1 MAILLAITDRDVRPL
16 QAMISARLDESVPVW
31 IYPDIPD
38 AAAVTMAVL
47 WKHPAGL
54 LATLPNLQL
63 ASSLGAGVEHILS
76 DATLPAEMRITRIVD
91 EALTVSMRNYVV
103 MAVLD
108 LHKRG
113 EFLRANQ
120 RAHRWAKPE
129 PVERSLRIGV
139 LGLGELGGPIA
150 RFLAGMG
157 FEVLGYSRRPRR
169 VEGVTCYS
177 AADLPLPTFVRR
189 INTLICLL
197 PRTAAT
203 EGVLNYELFAQ
214 LPPGSFL
221 VNVARGAH
229 LVEADLLRA
238 LDEGR
243 IERAWLDVFHTEP
256 LPPAHP
262 FWDRPEI
269 SLTPHVASI
278 TNQENAAAIIA
289 ENYRRMQQGEDL
301 RYEVD
306 REEGY

>member
-16 QAMISARLDESVPVW
+16 RAMISARLNGAAPVW
-31 IYPDIPD
+31 IYPDLPD
-38 AAAVTMAVL
+38 ASAVTMAVL

-54 LATLPNLQL
+54 LAALPNLQL
-63 ASSLGAGVEHILS
+63 VSSLGAGVEHILG
-76 DATLPAEMRITRIVD
+76 DAGLPAPVRITRIVD

-113 EFLRANQ
+113 DFLRANQ
-120 RAHRWAKPE
+120 QARHWVKPE
-129 PVERSLRIGV
+129 PVEWPLRIGV

-169 VEGVTCYS
+169 VEGVTCFS
-177 AADLPLPTFVRR
+177 AADESLFHFVRR

-203 EGVLNYELFAQ
+203 EGMLNYELFAQ
-214 LPPGSFL
+214 LPRGSFL
-221 VNVARGAH
+221 INVARGAH

-243 IERAWLDVFHTEP
+243 VERAWLDVFQTEP
-256 LPPAHP
+256 LPPTHP

-269 SLTPHVASI
+269 TITPHVASI

-289 ENYRRMQQGEDL
+289 ENYRRMQEGKEL

>member
-1 MAILLAITDRDVRPL
+1 
-16 QAMISARLDESVPVW
+16 MISARLNGTAPVW
-31 IYPDIPD
+31 IYPDLPD

-54 LATLPNLQL
+54 LATLPKLQL
-63 ASSLGAGVEHILS
+63 VSSLGAGVEHILS
-76 DATLPAEMRITRIVD
+76 DADLPTPVRITRIVD
-91 EALTVSMRNYVV
+91 EALTASMRNYVV

-113 EFLRANQ
+113 DLLRANQ
-120 RAHRWAKPE
+120 QARRWSKPE
-129 PVERSLRIGV
+129 PVELPLRIGV

-177 AADLPLPTFVRR
+177 AADLPLFDFVRR

-203 EGVLNYELFAQ
+203 EGILNYQLLAQ
-214 LPPGSFL
+214 LPRGSFL
-221 VNVARGAH
+221 INVARGAH

-243 IERAWLDVFHTEP
+243 IERAWLDVFQTEP
-256 LPPAHP
+256 LPPSHP
-262 FWDRPEI
+262 FWDRPGVTV
-269 SLTPHVASI
+269 TPHVASI

-289 ENYRRMQQGEDL
+289 ENYRRMQQGEAL

-306 REEGY
+306 REGGY